1 MKRITDD
8 DRLSGTRNSSGEW
21 VVVLANADDV
31 TVITKNQNELDII
44 NEHFQL
50 YEDVKSGRLHLC
62 LLSAQNIMYRLLC
75 YHILPSAAALYS
87 SAGRKPPVCR
97 EQSVDFLLLCGRL
110 TLFNLKEDELYS

>member
-1 MKRITDD
+1 MSDKFVLHQLYILLKRITDD

-50 YEDVKSGRLHLC
+50 YEDVSGV
-62 LLSAQNIMYRLLC
+62 
-75 YHILPSAAALYS
+75 
-87 SAGRKPPVCR
+87 K
-97 EQSVDFLLLCGRL
+97 
-110 TLFNLKEDELYS
+110 